1 MNAKIIAIA
10 MQKGGVFK
18 TTNYVNLG
26 IGLAQVG
33 KKILIMDSNPQGS
46 LSISLDTHSPTISPL
61 PLQPS

>member
-1 MNAKIIAIA
+1 